1 MPSRSSKAR
10 KSKVQC
16 KTCWDNG
23 NITAQYSIDYLKN
36 NHGPQ
41 QNGPRR
47 PTDRKKKIPHPV
59 IELVPS
65 QWVEYV
71 HYYPISK
78 KGKVITKPK
87 RTSFFKTQTQLT
99 SPTSFTKPHKPI
111 LPRPSS
117 KASNMRGNTSNVSKR
132 KRKRMDMENDIED
145 TSSNNQE
152 QPRKKMKQCFE
163 DALKASV
170 EANKIVTINE
180 IDNMMSGL
188 DNDMT
193 QMSKQQI
200 IETQAQIID
209 SFAIHFGAQGWNVLD
224 MHELAIREK
233 LKGFAVKRMDQL
245 FYYCS
250 ICATW
255 IGSDLSGDWC
265 TGYIISDDDMNN
277 VHITDPERFRR
288 IKASWTM
295 HKRRPRH
302 KDRIENTLSVR
313 RKDRALY
320 ETEISVLETLF
331 RVVLEMKI
339 SRIANWKYPLMLA
352 RKHKDGV
359 FMETQRWCS
368 TRERDLVSKP
378 LICNTLQYKNGEKS
392 GGAKELAA
400 GYKKVFTML
409 GILSDIARRLKS
421 AVFDNEYFEK
431 RVVLQ
436 ICLQYYL
443 QKIKSFSAF
452 RKKK

>member
-209 SFAIHFGAQGWNVLD
+209 S
-224 MHELAIREK
+224 
-233 LKGFAVKRMDQL
+233 
-245 FYYCS
+245 
-250 ICATW
+250 
-255 IGSDLSGDWC
+255 
-265 TGYIISDDDMNN
+265 
-277 VHITDPERFRR
+277 
-288 IKASWTM
+288 
-295 HKRRPRH
+295 
-302 KDRIENTLSVR
+302 
-313 RKDRALY
+313 
-320 ETEISVLETLF
+320 
-331 RVVLEMKI
+331 
-339 SRIANWKYPLMLA
+339 
-352 RKHKDGV
+352 
-359 FMETQRWCS
+359 
-368 TRERDLVSKP
+368 

-421 AVFDNEYFEK
+421 VVFDNEYFEK

-443 QKIKSFSAF
+443 QK
-452 RKKK
+452 KK